1 MLKLWGRISSINV
14 QKVVW
19 CLDELDLRYERVD
32 IGGPFGMT
40 PEYRRLNPNAL
51 VPTLQ
56 EPDGFTLWESN
67 AILRYLVAKVPGT
80 PLVPA
85 DLRARADADRW
96 MDWQNTTATPAMR
109 DAFWQIVRTPPE
121 ERDAAVL
128 ARSVDSSARVAGIL
142 DAHLADRP
150 YVAGSNFTMGD
161 IPLAC
166 HVNRWYRLP
175 IERPSLPHLEAWWA
189 RVKARPGG
197 RTVTAL
203 PLS

>member
-19 CLDELDLRYERVD
+19 CLDELGLAYERVD

-56 EPDGFTLWESN
+56 DGDFTLWESN
-67 AILRYLVAKVPGT
+67 AIVRYLSGLHPEAG
-80 PLVPA
+80 LMPA
-85 DLRARADADRW
+85 DPKVRADSDRW
-96 MDWQNTTATPAMR
+96 MDWQATNATPAMR
-109 DAFWQIVRTPPE
+109 DAFWQIVRTPADQ
-121 ERDAAVL
+121 RDATAL
-128 ARSVDSSARVAGIL
+128 ATSVAASARNAAIL
-142 DAHLADRP
+142 DARLADRP
-150 YVAGSNFTMGD
+150 YVAGAAFTVGD

-166 HVNRWYRLP
+166 HINRWLLLP
-175 IERPSLPHLEAWWA
+175 IERPPLPRLEAWWA

-197 RTVTAL
+197 QTVTAL
-203 PLS
+203 PLT